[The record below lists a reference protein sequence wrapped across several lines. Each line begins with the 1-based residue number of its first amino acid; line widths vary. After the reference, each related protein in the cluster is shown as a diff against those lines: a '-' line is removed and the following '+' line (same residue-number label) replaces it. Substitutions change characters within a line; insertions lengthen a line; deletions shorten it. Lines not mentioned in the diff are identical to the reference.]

1 VGLAV
6 SGSAPGPP
14 GVPGHQIGDVRSPT
28 MWYSLGDGRRQDGW
42 QRYEQLTGYLRA
54 QAP

>member
-1 VGLAV
+1 
-6 SGSAPGPP
+6 
-14 GVPGHQIGDVRSPT
+14 